1 MTQLHPQLKKD
12 CFEIARLPLSR
23 VLLVNDEQYP
33 WIILVPE
40 RDDINEIFQLSE
52 QDQQQL
58 MRESSAVSL
67 ALKQQ
72 FKADKINIGA
82 LGNMVPQLHIHHI
95 ARYTSD
101 VAWPGPAWGKHPAKP
116 YPPEGANGVLKR
128 LKSANILNIE
138 WLQKVIVE

>member
-1 MTQLHPQLKKD
+1 MTQLHPQLEKD

-40 RDDINEIFQLSE
+40 RDDINEIFQLSD

-95 ARYTSD
+95 ARYISD
-101 VAWPGPAWGKHPAKP
+101 VAWPGPVWGKHPAKP
-116 YPPEGANGVLKR
+116 YPPEGSNGVLKR

-138 WLQKVIVE
+138 WL